1 VTAPAPEREHER
13 RSYGQFCPLARS
25 LDVLGERWTLLVVR
39 ELLTGPKRY
48 RDLRDALPGM
58 WSNLLARRLRDL
70 QDAGLVER
78 RALPPAQTRSVYE
91 LTERGRALGPALYEL
106 ARFGLPY
113 LDMPTEEQPLT
124 AHALDSGLRALVM
137 IEALPSR
144 PLTVHLVLDEGQ
156 WTLRVHGPQP
166 GPLIDRVVVSPGA
179 PDEADEADVVVRSSA
194 PILLW
199 LRRRDLAYDDALAA
213 DLVHVDGDAESV
225 EAFLRMYGI
234 ETDDAG

>member
-1 VTAPAPEREHER
+1 MTAPAPERDHER

-70 QDAGLVER
+70 QAAGLVER

-124 AHALDSGLRALVM
+124 AHALDSGLRALVL
-137 IEALPSR
+137 IEALPSHA
-144 PLTVHLVLDEGQ
+144 LTVHLVLDEGQ
-156 WTLRVHGPQP
+156 WTLRVHAPQP
-166 GPLIDRVVVSPGA
+166 GPLADRVVVSTGP
-179 PDEADEADVVVRSSA
+179 PDEADVVVRSSA

-199 LRRRDLAYDDALAA
+199 LRRHDLSYDDALAA
-213 DLVHVDGDAESV
+213 DLVHVDGDPASV
-225 EAFLRMYGI
+225 DAFLRMFGI
-234 ETDDAG
+234 DAPGAA